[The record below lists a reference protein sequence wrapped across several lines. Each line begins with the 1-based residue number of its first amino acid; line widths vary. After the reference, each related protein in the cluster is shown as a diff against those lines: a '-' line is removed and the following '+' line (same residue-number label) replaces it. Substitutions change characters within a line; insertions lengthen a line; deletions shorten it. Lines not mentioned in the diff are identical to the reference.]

1 MLVREFLESH
11 GDLFVAQIVA
21 VPAPVD
27 EIEVVSLRGL
37 LNVVTSYREADA
49 LEEREVSLLEG
60 GEIFSE
66 DRREGIGHRGGS
78 ILELRANTG
87 AG

>member
-1 MLVREFLESH
+1 MLVGELLQSQ
-11 GDLFVAQIVA
+11 GDLLVAQVVA
-21 VPAPVD
+21 VPAPVN
-27 EIEVVSLRGL
+27 EVEVVSLRGL
-37 LNVVTSYREADA
+37 LNVVTPYREADA

-78 ILELRANTG
+78 ILELGANTG